1 VKVLILHQHFRT
13 PYEGGAIRSYYL
25 AKALVD
31 HGIHATI
38 ITGYNGRDYRQKSV
52 DGIDVHY
59 LPIRYDNSFGFYRRG
74 FAFLQY
80 LRKSIRLAMS
90 FKGIDFCYAMSVP
103 LTVGV
108 AGKSISSRFKIPMIF
123 EVGDL
128 WPDAPIEMGFIK
140 RKMLQ
145 TYLMKLEKDIYNASA
160 KIVALSPS
168 IADRIVA
175 KTPGKEIAVIS
186 NMSDTQFFQLEPKR
200 EEFIRKYNVENKFV
214 ISYTGAIGFANGLD
228 HFLTCAKQA
237 QANNLPVQF
246 ILCGEGA
253 ELGKLK
259 AQIRELDLVNLSY
272 FPLVNREGVKEILNV
287 SDACFISYAPFSILE
302 TGSPNK
308 YFDALAA
315 GKLVIVNFDG
325 WIRKEIEASQC
336 GIFIDRK
343 SPASFVEQ
351 IQPFLFTPML
361 KNYQL
366 AARRLAETSYS
377 RKKLGEKFASLF
389 KKSL

>member
-1 VKVLILHQHFRT
+1 
-13 PYEGGAIRSYYL
+13 
-25 AKALVD
+25 
-31 HGIHATI
+31 
-38 ITGYNGRDYRQKSV
+38 
-52 DGIDVHY
+52 
-59 LPIRYDNSFGFYRRG
+59 
-74 FAFLQY
+74 
-80 LRKSIRLAMS
+80 MS
-90 FKGIDFCYAMSVP
+90 LKGIDFCYAMSVP
-103 LTVGV
+103 LTVGI
-108 AGKSISSRFKIPMIF
+108 AGKSIGSRFKIPLIF

-140 RKMLQ
+140 RRMLQ
-145 TYLMKLEKDIYNASA
+145 TYLLNLEKDIYNASA
-160 KIVALSPS
+160 KIVALSPT

-200 EEFIRKYNVENKFV
+200 EEFVKKYNVENKFV

-259 AQIRELDLVNLSY
+259 AQIRELDLTNLSY
-272 FPLVNREGVKEILNV
+272 FPLMNREGVKEILNV
-287 SDACFISYAPFSILE
+287 SDACFISYAPFPILE

-351 IQPFLFTPML
+351 VQPFLFTPML

-377 RKKLGEKFASLF
+377 RKTLGEKFALLF